1 MPLHGGPF
9 SCSHYLLSSYASMH
23 RRLTKVSLTEE
34 SQNQKQM
41 YETRIAQLEKE
52 RDQLTHEIET
62 LNKKLQMQQRQLEN
76 LQKQA
81 TGVCLNHC

>member
-1 MPLHGGPF
+1 
-9 SCSHYLLSSYASMH
+9 
-23 RRLTKVSLTEE
+23 
-34 SQNQKQM
+34 M

-76 LQKQA
+76 LQKQTA
-81 TGVCLNHC
+81 GVTLNYWLVEIQHHSPKGFPVAL

>member
-1 MPLHGGPF
+1 MCFNVIQQVCLF
-9 SCSHYLLSSYASMH
+9 
-23 RRLTKVSLTEE
+23 TEE
-34 SQNQKQM
+34 TQNQKQM

-52 RDQLTHEIET
+52 REQLTHEIET

-81 TGVCLNHC
+81 TGVCFNHCCLNMFLNLDLG

>member
-1 MPLHGGPF
+1 M
-9 SCSHYLLSSYASMH
+9 Y
-23 RRLTKVSLTEE
+23 LTEE
-34 SQNQKQM
+34 SQNQKKM
-41 YETRIAQLEKE
+41 HETRIAQLEKE

-81 TGVCLNHC
+81 TGVC